1 MGGAEGPVQGAGR
14 RAEGGAGTNPLTL
27 LRARAGQKPP
37 VTSFAALAG
46 HPNSPSLRVISKMW
60 VVIGSTSKH
69 NYKDEIL
76 RRNRGWGN
84 RGKEEMGRQTEQ
96 STDRQERV

>member
-14 RAEGGAGTNPLTL
+14 RAEGGAGTNPLTP

-46 HPNSPSLRVISKMW
+46 HPNSPNLRVLISKMW
-60 VVIGSTSKH
+60 V
-69 NYKDEIL
+69 
-76 RRNRGWGN
+76 
-84 RGKEEMGRQTEQ
+84 
-96 STDRQERV
+96 